1 MKNIENLIQQFTDEE
16 GNIDYQEI
24 ETQVNEEI
32 NNIVAKKKPDT
43 SKLREELKSEV
54 AKELVS
60 GLGID
65 GESVEDLKLWAKKMG
80 GSTDEFKEQNIEL
93 ERKVKELEDK
103 YNTVAQEKEQ
113 YEQSLRTTEA
123 ISKVRKFGIK
133 DDDTAEFVKFKVDK
147 LITDDVDFDTALENF
162 REENPHYFREQ
173 GISTF
178 RKIDAPNDTVANDP
192 DTDVLDAFEAKKQ
205 I

>member
-1 MKNIENLIQQFTDEE
+1 MKNIESLIQQFTDED
-16 GNIDYQEI
+16 GNIDYGEI
-24 ETQVNEEI
+24 ETKVNEEI

-43 SKLREELKSEV
+43 SKLKEELKSEV

-65 GESVEDLKLWAKKMG
+65 GESVDDLKLWAKKMG

-93 ERKVKELEDK
+93 ERKVKELEEK

-113 YEQSLRTTEA
+113 YEQSLRNTEA
-123 ISKVRKFGIK
+123 ISKVRKFGVK
-133 DDDTAEFVKFKVDK
+133 DDDTAEFIKFKVEK
-147 LITDDVDFDTALENF
+147 QLSDDVDFDTALENF

-192 DTDVLDAFEAKKQ
+192 DTDVLEAFEAKKQ